1 MITQEDDLHM
11 MEHPE
16 GWPIYPVLPV
26 KNYKIVPR
34 GHKPM
39 HGVLFADDKK
49 AVIYTGVG
57 LQELGVAAS
66 VRPMDPDGIALHYEA
81 EMKKGKAEVKK
92 LLEVAEKTVFPTFAE
107 AIKAGW
113 VVD

>member
-11 MEHPE
+11 MEHTE
-16 GWPIYPVLPV
+16 TWPIYPVLPV

-34 GHKPM
+34 GKAPA
-39 HGVLFADDKK
+39 HGVFFADDKK
-49 AVIYTGVG
+49 AIVYRGIP
-57 LQELGVAAS
+57 LDQLGVAATT
-66 VRPMDPDGIALHYEA
+66 RPMADNPHALLYEA
-81 EMKKGKAEVKK
+81 EMTATKDVVKK
-92 LLEVAEKTVFPTFAE
+92 LLERAEKTDYGTFAE